1 MKKRNPTLSYE
12 LSNSGARALLCAV
25 IEQAVTDFKTLAA
38 AGRIVNGRVMPVNQE
53 RILGYR
59 TDAEVQ
65 SLVDFFASGVMDE
78 WIFFTGIRINPNLI
92 REKLGITNR
101 NRAPDSEVPGRE
113 NVVAMDTGLPTADSS
128 NN

>member
-1 MKKRNPTLSYE
+1 MKKRNTTLNYE
-12 LSNSGARALLCAV
+12 LNNSGARALLCAV

-38 AGRIVNGRVMPVNQE
+38 AGRIVNGRVMSIKQE

-78 WIFFTGIRINPNLI
+78 WILFTGIRINPNLI

-101 NRAPDSEVPGRE
+101 NRASETEVPGRAK
-113 NVVAMDTGLPTADSS
+113 VVTIERGLPAA
-128 NN
+128 N